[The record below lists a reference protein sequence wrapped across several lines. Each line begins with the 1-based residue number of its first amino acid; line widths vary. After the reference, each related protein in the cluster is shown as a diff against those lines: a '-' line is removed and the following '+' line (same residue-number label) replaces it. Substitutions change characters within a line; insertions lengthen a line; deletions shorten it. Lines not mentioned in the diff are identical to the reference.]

1 MTFLFRRG
9 FPDNNVNPVET
20 EINQKYA
27 NDMESF
33 SVRQGCTLKIYK
45 DANFSED
52 ERIFT
57 ASQDQDLHMK
67 KFKDGDKS
75 YSKQD
80 SFFYKLSIFFNVNFR
95 EQRRI
100 LRLLLSWL
108 YR

>member
-1 MTFLFRRG
+1 MFRRG
-9 FPDNNVNPVET
+9 FPVNNVNPVET

-80 SFFYKLSIFFNVNFR
+80 SFFSIGYLYFLTSILVNNV
-95 EQRRI
+95 E
-100 LRLLLSWL
+100 S
-108 YR
+108 YDCSCPGYTGK